1 MARKAGDGTECG
13 ARGAPEAGRG
23 GSVSESVA
31 KALRGGI
38 GREEK
43 REIPTILFRCSGA
56 IRAFATD
63 LDKRRRRGPL
73 HGRRPRRSPRS
84 RAAPPPPG
92 VGPVPGRRDVHFAL
106 ERALLTA
113 HLECKMHISTITGPT
128 HPSPPRT
135 ASVHTILRRP
145 RPTDHDPWRERLN
158 EPFSSGF
165 VLECDD
171 VGRGAGAGRYA
182 PAAFPGRRITPP
194 AGPPAP
200 ARSARVRGETGRA
213 NGAEGASG
221 AATLCTAIPRARP
234 RPRLLR
240 PFPSATPLDPP
251 LYEKRRR
258 SGG

>member
-84 RAAPPPPG
+84 RAAPPPG
-92 VGPVPGRRDVHFAL
+92 VGPVPGRQDVHFAL

>member
-84 RAAPPPPG
+84 RAAPPPG
-92 VGPVPGRRDVHFAL
+92 GRTRPRAPRCAL
-106 ERALLTA
+106 CTRTGTFNRTSRVQNAP
-113 HLECKMHISTITGPT
+113 LESIMHISTITGPT

-221 AATLCTAIPRARP
+221 VATPCTAMTAG
-234 RPRLLR
+234 
-240 PFPSATPLDPP
+240 PSAPASTTPLSLCYAP
-251 LYEKRRR
+251 
-258 SGG
+258 

>member
-1 MARKAGDGTECG
+1 MRVGLLRRAEAGACPNLLQRRSAAGS
-13 ARGAPEAGRG
+13 AVKKSAKYQRFSSGAPARSGPLQQIWTNGAAAGPCTDGGRG
-23 GSVSESVA
+23 DHPAPE
-31 KALRGGI
+31 
-38 GREEK
+38 
-43 REIPTILFRCSGA
+43 P
-56 IRAFATD
+56 
-63 LDKRRRRGPL
+63 
-73 HGRRPRRSPRS
+73 PR
-84 RAAPPPPG
+84 PPG

-182 PAAFPGRRITPP
+182 PAAFPGRRITPL

>member
-84 RAAPPPPG
+84 RAAPPPG
-92 VGPVPGRRDVHFAL
+92 GRTRPRAPRCAL
-106 ERALLTA
+106 CTRTGTFNRTSRVQNA
-113 HLECKMHISTITGPT
+113 HLERIMHISTITGPT

-200 ARSARVRGETGRA
+200 PRGPPASAVRRAGPMGRKGRVGW
-213 NGAEGASG
+213 
-221 AATLCTAIPRARP
+221 RP
-234 RPRLLR
+234 HAQR
-240 PFPSATPLDPP
+240 
-251 LYEKRRR
+251 
-258 SGG
+258 